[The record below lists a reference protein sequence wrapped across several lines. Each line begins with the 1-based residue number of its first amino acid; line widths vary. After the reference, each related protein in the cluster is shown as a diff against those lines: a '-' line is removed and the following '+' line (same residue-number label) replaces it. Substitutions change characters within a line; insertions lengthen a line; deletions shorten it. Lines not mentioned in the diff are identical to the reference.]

1 VPESNHEL
9 FIGGQIML
17 ITFKSPASSD
27 VMMLGDV
34 AEQMMEVI
42 GKDPTYQGIITV
54 ENLPAAIAKL
64 KAAISDDTQSGEQVT
79 SDDNGESVG
88 LTQRAL
94 PLIELFEWS
103 LKQKVP
109 VVWGV

>member
-1 VPESNHEL
+1 
-9 FIGGQIML
+9 ML

-27 VMMLGDV
+27 VMMFGEV
-34 AEQMMEVI
+34 AERMMRII
-42 GKDPTYQGIITV
+42 GKDPADKGIVTV

-64 KAAISDDTQSGEQVT
+64 KAAVSADAQPGSQLAPGNDGKQ
-79 SDDNGESVG
+79 SVG

-103 LKQKVP
+103 LKQEVP